1 MDLFNFQ
8 VHGYRM
14 QDAVLSST
22 LNFISALIFFLFYRS
37 EKVLLIFLTIT
48 VLENTTKFLLLKS
61 RKRRERVLILGENGR
76 TEKIRE
82 AVRIDKN
89 YNYIGYLADMDKH
102 DENCL
107 GSYGDLQ
114 KIVNAYKVDKIVVI
128 DKELSKQRIKVL
140 LELKTSGIEIRDYFT
155 FSEEVRWRI
164 DVDSIDEE
172 WLIFSSGFNIY
183 HNSYQKKLKRVL
195 DIMIALFM
203 LVFTTPIMLLT
214 AISIKVDSTGPVFFS
229 QERVGLN
236 GKCFNILKFRSMIET
251 AEKDGPVW
259 AGENDPRITKVGG
272 IIRKTRIDELPQ
284 LWNILKG
291 DMSFVGPR
299 PERPVFV
306 DRLKNKVPFYNMR
319 HSVLPGLTGWAQVM
333 YHYGASMDESLRKL
347 EYDLYYIKYQD
358 FVMDA
363 LIILK
368 TLRIVVFGRGR

>member
-1 MDLFNFQ
+1 MKRHLKNIPIKIIYISSIAFFYFSLFWLFHIKIEPYIIFLWFIVLFTLYYIMDLFNFQ

-37 EKVLLIFLTIT
+37 EKVLLIFLIIT

-61 RKRRERVLILGENGR
+61 KKRRERILILGENGR

-89 YNYIGYLADMDKH
+89 YNYIGYLTDTDKD

-107 GSYGDLQ
+107 GSYDDLQ
-114 KIVNAYKVDKIVVI
+114 KIVNTYKVGKIVVI

-140 LELKTSGIEIRDYFT
+140 LELKTNGIEIRDYFT

-172 WLIFSSGFNIY
+172 WLTFSSGFNIY
-183 HNSYQKKLKRVL
+183 HNRYQKKLKRVL

-203 LVFTTPIMLLT
+203 LVFTMPIMLLT
-214 AISIKVDSTGPVFFS
+214 AISIKIDSTGPVFFS

-236 GKCFNILKFRSMIET
+236 GKTFNIFKIQ
-251 AEKDGPVW
+251 
-259 AGENDPRITKVGG
+259 I
-272 IIRKTRIDELPQ
+272 
-284 LWNILKG
+284 
-291 DMSFVGPR
+291 
-299 PERPVFV
+299 
-306 DRLKNKVPFYNMR
+306 
-319 HSVLPGLTGWAQVM
+319 
-333 YHYGASMDESLRKL
+333 
-347 EYDLYYIKYQD
+347 YD
-358 FVMDA
+358 
-363 LIILK
+363 
-368 TLRIVVFGRGR
+368 